1 MGSTRERIAA
11 IRPPI
16 EAPAAVAD
24 PQRRA
29 AARAEALA
37 EIGIALSSILD
48 VDALLREV
56 MDRAQ
61 ELLEAERSTLFIVDR
76 ERGELWSKV
85 LRGQKPHE
93 IRLPLGTGLA
103 GWVAKNGRPVLVTDA
118 YDDPRFDPSVD
129 KRSGFRTRSLVA
141 VPIRGRDERVLGVI
155 EVLNRRSGAFGAD
168 EERLLTA
175 FASQAGVA
183 IENARLFAEA
193 GERNAALASAREDL
207 QRKVGELDL
216 LLGLE
221 RLFTDAPALDQA
233 LDALLA
239 RSAELLG
246 AKASAILLREG
257 GSELLQFRG
266 ARGGRPDLVRSLRL
280 PIGRGIAGTVVET
293 GIPIVAN
300 EIERER
306 TFDPALAEQI
316 GYPIRSA
323 ICVPLVHDGEVH
335 GAIELLN
342 KPGGFEQRDLDVLML
357 VAELAAHH
365 VAVANDRERRAREQ
379 RLATIGQLLSGVMHD
394 LKTPLSIIS
403 GYAQLM
409 AMEESPV
416 ERQKNCKILL
426 DQFSTID
433 AMTREVLD
441 FAKGKVELLKRKVLV
456 NVFLGSLVEYLRHDF
471 EERGIDLRVRARYTG
486 AWRFDEMKVRRA
498 VINVARNAAQ
508 AMGRGG
514 RFTLHVAKLGDRLV
528 FRMSDTGPGIP
539 DEIRHRLFESFATHG
554 KEEGTG
560 LGLAIVK
567 RIADE
572 HGGSITFKTGAGK
585 GTTFV
590 LALPP

>member
-1 MGSTRERIAA
+1 MGTTRERIAA
-11 IRPPI
+11 IRPAA
-16 EAPAAVAD
+16 EPATASAD

-29 AARAEALA
+29 AARAEALV

-85 LRGQKPHE
+85 LRGLKPHE
-93 IRLPLGTGLA
+93 IRLPMGKGLA
-103 GWVAKNGRPVLVTDA
+103 GWVAKNGRSVVVADA
-118 YDDPRFDPSVD
+118 YDDPRFDSSVD
-129 KRSGFRTRSLVA
+129 KRSGFRTRSVMA

-155 EVLNRRSGAFGAD
+155 EVLNRRTGAFGTD

-175 FASQAGVA
+175 VASQAGVA

-193 GERNAALASAREDL
+193 GERTTALATAREDL

-221 RLFTDAPALDQA
+221 RLFTDAPGLEQA
-233 LDALLA
+233 LDVLLE
-239 RSAELLG
+239 RSAGLLG
-246 AKASAILLREG
+246 AKASAILLRDGESG
-257 GSELLQFRG
+257 VLQFRG
-266 ARGGRPDLVRSLRL
+266 ARGGRPDLVKSLRL
-280 PIGRGIAGTVVET
+280 PIGKGIAGTVVQT
-293 GIPIVAN
+293 GLPIVAN

-306 TFDPALAEQI
+306 THDASLADKV
-316 GYPIRSA
+316 GYPIRNA
-323 ICVPLVHDGEVH
+323 ICVPLGRDGAIH

-342 KPGGFEQRDLDVLML
+342 KPGGFEQRDLDVLLL

-365 VAVANDRERRAREQ
+365 VAVASDRDRRDREQ
-379 RLATIGQLLSGVMHD
+379 RLANIGQLLSGVMHD

-409 AMEESPV
+409 AMEEDAV
-416 ERQKNCKILL
+416 ERQKGCKVLL

-441 FAKGKVELLKRKVLV
+441 FAKGKVELFKRKVLV
-456 NVFLGSLVEYLRHDF
+456 NVFMTGLAEYIRPEF
-471 EERGIDLRVRARYTG
+471 EERGIDLRIRARYTG
-486 AWRFDEMKVRRA
+486 SWRFDEMKVRRA
-498 VINVARNAAQ
+498 VVNIARNAAQ

-514 RFTLHVAKLGDRLV
+514 RFTLQVAKLGEVLV

-539 DEIRHRLFESFATHG
+539 EEIRGRLFESFATHG
-554 KEEGTG
+554 KEDGTG

-567 RIADE
+567 RIAEE
-572 HGGSITFKTGAGK
+572 HGGTITFRTGAGK
-585 GTTFV
+585 GTTFI
-590 LALPP
+590 LTLPA

>member
-1 MGSTRERIAA
+1 MGTTRERIAA
-11 IRPPI
+11 IRP
-16 EAPAAVAD
+16 AAEPSSSSPD

-29 AARAEALA
+29 AARADALV
-37 EIGIALSSILD
+37 EIGNALSSILD

-85 LRGQKPHE
+85 LRGLKPHE
-93 IRLPLGTGLA
+93 IRMPLGKGIA
-103 GWVAKNGRPVLVTDA
+103 GWVGKNGRSVVVGDA

-129 KRSGFRTRSLVA
+129 KRSGFRTRSVMA

-155 EVLNRRSGAFGAD
+155 EVLNRRSGAFGVD
-168 EERLLTA
+168 EERLLNA
-175 FASQAGVA
+175 VASQAGVA

-193 GERNAALASAREDL
+193 TERNAALATAREDL

-216 LLGLE
+216 LRGLE
-221 RLFTDAPALDQA
+221 RLFTDTLMLDEALDV
-233 LDALLA
+233 LLE
-239 RSAELLG
+239 RSAGLLG
-246 AKASAILLREG
+246 ARASAILLREG
-257 GSELLQFRG
+257 DSGVLQFRG
-266 ARGGRPDLVRSLRL
+266 ARGGRPDLVRSVRL
-280 PIGRGIAGTVVET
+280 PIGKGIAGAVVQS
-293 GIPIVAN
+293 GLPIVAN

-306 TFDPALAEQI
+306 THDAAVAEAV
-316 GYPIRSA
+316 GYPVRNA
-323 ICVPLVHDGEVH
+323 ICVPLIHDGTTH

-342 KPGGFEQRDLDVLML
+342 KPGGFEQRDLDVLLL

-365 VAVANDRERRAREQ
+365 VAAAIDREKNVREQ

-394 LKTPLSIIS
+394 LKTPLAIIS

-409 AMEESPV
+409 AMEENPV
-416 ERQKNCKILL
+416 ERQKGCKVLL

-456 NVFLGSLVEYLRHDF
+456 NVFMTGLAEYIRPEFD
-471 EERGIDLRVRARYTG
+471 ERGIDLRVRTRHTG

-498 VINVARNAAQ
+498 VVNIARNAAQ

-514 RFTLHVAKLGDRLV
+514 RFSLQVAKLGESLV

-539 DEIRHRLFESFATHG
+539 EEIRARLFESFATHG
-554 KEEGTG
+554 KAEGTG

-567 RIADE
+567 RIAEE
-572 HGGSITFKTGAGK
+572 HGGTITFRTGKGK
-585 GTTFV
+585 GTTFI
-590 LALPP
+590 LTLPA

>member
-1 MGSTRERIAA
+1 MGTTRERIAA
-11 IRPPI
+11 IRPP
-16 EAPAAVAD
+16 ALQGDGAAD

-37 EIGIALSSILD
+37 EIGLALSSILD

-56 MDRAQ
+56 MARAQ
-61 ELLEAERSTLFIVDR
+61 ELLEAERSTLFLVDR

-103 GWVAKNGRPVLVTDA
+103 GWVAKAGRPVVVADA
-118 YDDPRFDPSVD
+118 YEDPRFDPSVD
-129 KRSGFRTRSLVA
+129 QRSGFRTRAVLA

-155 EVLNRRSGAFGAD
+155 EVLNRRSGAFGPA
-168 EERLLTA
+168 EERLLA
-175 FASQAGVA
+175 AVASQAGVA

-193 GERNAALASAREDL
+193 GERNAALATAREDL

-221 RLFTDAPALDQA
+221 RLFADATALDAA
-233 LDALLA
+233 LDALLE
-239 RSAELLG
+239 RSAGLLG

-257 GSELLQFRG
+257 ESGVLQFHG
-266 ARGGRPDLVRSLRL
+266 ARGGRPDHVRTLRL
-280 PIGRGIAGTVVET
+280 PIGRGIAGSVVET
-293 GIPIVAN
+293 GIPIIAN

-306 TFDPALAEQI
+306 TFDASLADQI
-316 GYPIRSA
+316 GYAIRNA
-323 ICVPLVHDGEVH
+323 LCVPLVHDGEVH

-342 KPGGFEQRDLDVLML
+342 KPGGFEPRDLDLLLL
-357 VAELAAHH
+357 VAELVAHH
-365 VAVANDRERRAREQ
+365 VAIARDRERRAREQ
-379 RLATIGQLLSGVMHD
+379 RLASIGQLLSGVMHD

-409 AMEESPV
+409 AMEESAV
-416 ERQKNCKILL
+416 ERQKNCKVLL
-426 DQFSTID
+426 DQFGIID

-456 NVFLGSLVEYLRHDF
+456 NVFTASLADYLRHDF
-471 EERGIDLRVRARYTG
+471 EGRDIELRVHGRYTG

-498 VINVARNAAQ
+498 VINIARNAAQ

-514 RFTLHVAKLGDRLV
+514 RFTLHVAKVGDALV

-539 DEIRHRLFESFATHG
+539 EEIRERLFESFATHG
-554 KEEGTG
+554 KEDGTG

-567 RIADE
+567 RIAEE
-572 HGGSITFKTGAGK
+572 HGGSIGFRSRPGK

-590 LALPP
+590 LTLPP

>member
-1 MGSTRERIAA
+1 MGTTRERIAA
-11 IRPPI
+11 IRPAA
-16 EAPAAVAD
+16 EPASPSGD

-29 AARAEALA
+29 AARAEALL

-85 LRGQKPHE
+85 LRGLKPHE
-93 IRLPLGTGLA
+93 IRLPLGMGIA
-103 GWVAKNGRPVLVTDA
+103 GWVGKSGRSVVVGDA
-118 YDDPRFDPSVD
+118 YEDPRFDPSVD
-129 KRSGFRTRSLVA
+129 KRSGFRTRSVMA
-141 VPIRGRDERVLGVI
+141 VPIRGRDERVIGVI
-155 EVLNRRSGAFGAD
+155 EVLNRRTGAFGVD
-168 EERLLTA
+168 DERLLTA
-175 FASQAGVA
+175 VASQAGVA
-183 IENARLFAEA
+183 IENARLFAEGA
-193 GERNAALASAREDL
+193 ERNAALAAAREDL

-216 LLGLE
+216 LRGLE
-221 RLFTDAPALDQA
+221 RLFTDTLMLDEALDV
-233 LDALLA
+233 LLE
-239 RSAELLG
+239 RSAGLLG
-246 AKASAILLREG
+246 AKASAILLRDG
-257 GSELLQFRG
+257 DSGVLQFRG
-266 ARGGRPDLVRSLRL
+266 ARGGRPDLVRSVRL
-280 PIGRGIAGTVVET
+280 PIGKGIAGTVVQT
-293 GIPIVAN
+293 GLPIVAN

-306 TFDPALAEQI
+306 THDSAMAEAV
-316 GYPIRSA
+316 GYPVRNA
-323 ICVPLVHDGEVH
+323 ICVPLIHDGVTH

-342 KPGGFEQRDLDVLML
+342 KPGGFEQRDLDMLLL

-365 VAVANDRERRAREQ
+365 VAVATDREKNAREQ

-409 AMEESPV
+409 AMEESPA
-416 ERQKNCKILL
+416 ERQKSCKVLL

-456 NVFLGSLVEYLRHDF
+456 NVFMTGLVEYVRPEF
-471 EERGIDLRVRARYTG
+471 EERGIDLRIRTRYSG

-498 VINVARNAAQ
+498 VVNIARNAAQ

-514 RFTLHVAKLGDRLV
+514 RFTLQVAKIGDSLV

-539 DEIRHRLFESFATHG
+539 EEIRGRLFESFATHG
-554 KEEGTG
+554 KQDGTG

-567 RIADE
+567 RIAEE
-572 HGGSITFKTGAGK
+572 HGGTITFRTGAGK
-585 GTTFV
+585 GTTFI
-590 LALPP
+590 LTLPA

>member
-1 MGSTRERIAA
+1 MGTTRERIAA
-11 IRPPI
+11 IRPPPAPA
-16 EAPAAVAD
+16 EAPAD
-24 PQRRA
+24 PHRRA

-37 EIGIALSSILD
+37 EVGIALSSILD

-103 GWVAKNGRPVLVTDA
+103 GWVARTGRPVVVGDA
-118 YDDPRFDPSVD
+118 YEDPRFDPSVD
-129 KRSGFRTRSLVA
+129 RRSGFRTRSLVA

-155 EVLNRRSGAFGAD
+155 EVLNRRSGAFGHD
-168 EERLLTA
+168 EERLLSA

-221 RLFTDAPALDQA
+221 RLFTDAATLDEA
-233 LDALLA
+233 LDALLERTA
-239 RSAELLG
+239 GLLG
-246 AKASAILLREG
+246 AKASAILLRDG
-257 GSELLQFRG
+257 DSGVLQFRG
-266 ARGGRPDLVRSLRL
+266 ARGGRPDVVRSVRL
-280 PIGRGIAGTVVET
+280 PIGRGIAGAVVGT

-306 TFDPALAEQI
+306 TFDPSLAEQV
-316 GYPIRSA
+316 GYAIRSA

-335 GAIELLN
+335 GALELLN
-342 KPGGFEQRDLDVLML
+342 KPGGFEPRDLDVLLL
-357 VAELAAHH
+357 VSELAAHH
-365 VAVANDRERRAREQ
+365 VAVAGDRERRAREQ
-379 RLATIGQLLSGVMHD
+379 RLVTIGQLLSGVMHD

-409 AMEESPV
+409 AMETDPV
-416 ERQKNCKILL
+416 ERQKNCRVLL
-426 DQFSTID
+426 DQFANID

-456 NVFLGSLVEYLRHDF
+456 NVFVTGLTEYLKKDL
-471 EERGIDLRVRARYTG
+471 EDRGISLLVRARYTG
-486 AWRFDEMKVRRA
+486 AWRFDEVKVRRA
-498 VINVARNAAQ
+498 VVNVARNAAQ
-508 AMGRGG
+508 AMGKGG
-514 RFTLHVAKLGDRLV
+514 RFTLHVAKVGARLV

-539 DEIRHRLFESFATHG
+539 AEIRDRLFESFATHG
-554 KEEGTG
+554 KEDGTG

-567 RIADE
+567 RIAEE
-572 HGGSITFKTGAGK
+572 HGGTISFRTVAGK
-585 GTTFV
+585 GTTFS